1 MEARYGNACSPREVG
16 PWKSQVRR
24 GRESRKAQGTPRRG
38 SGDSSRRQTSY
49 SVVLALFAEARE
61 SMKVT
66 EVRDRKSFG
75 FLGEEGLGVFSALL
89 EKSDRCGY
97 SKKSAFFAM

>member
-49 SVVLALFAEARE
+49 SVGLALFAEARG
-61 SMKVT
+61 SMKVA
-66 EVRDRKSFG
+66 EVRDRKRFG
-75 FLGEEGLGVFSALL
+75 VLGEEAKASPSALL
-89 EKSDRCGY
+89 GKSDRCGY